1 MGQATVSEQSRHKP
15 PVVPGRAKSVGIK
28 GLQGITATNSNTKIS
43 ASRLR
48 TASAP
53 TLSERSSEANLGL
66 NSERMRTVMI
76 ERLLAQGITND
87 RVLAAMQVVPRHAF
101 VDGALA
107 SRAYD
112 DAALPIGHSQ
122 TISQPWVVA
131 RMISIAAEVP
141 GAQKVLE
148 VGTGCGY
155 QAAVMAQVFSQVYS
169 IERIRALYDL
179 AREHLRAL
187 KLARIRLN
195 YGDGMAGLPAAAPFD
210 AIVVAAAGLKI
221 PQALMNQLAIG
232 GVLVAPEGS
241 GTQRLVKIQRTGL
254 TNWERQELEEVRFV
268 PLKAGVQA

>member
-48 TASAP
+48 SATAP
-53 TLSERSSEANLGL
+53 TLSERPSETNLGL

-76 ERLLAQGITND
+76 ERLLAHGITND
-87 RVLAAMQVVPRHAF
+87 RVLAAMQLVPRHAF

-169 IERIRALYDL
+169 IERIRALYDM

-221 PQALMNQLAIG
+221 PQALMNQLAVG

-241 GTQRLVKIQRTGL
+241 GTQRLVKIQRMGL

>member
-15 PVVPGRAKSVGIK
+15 PIVPGRVKSVGIK

-48 TASAP
+48 SATAP
-53 TLSERSSEANLGL
+53 TLSERPSETNLGL

-76 ERLLAQGITND
+76 ERLLAHGITND
-87 RVLAAMQVVPRHAF
+87 RVLAAMQLVPRHAF

-169 IERIRALYDL
+169 IERIRALYDM

-187 KLARIRLN
+187 KLARIRLT

-221 PQALMNQLAIG
+221 PQALMNQLAVG
-232 GVLVAPEGS
+232 GVLIAPEGS
-241 GTQRLVKIQRTGL
+241 STQRLVKIQRLGL

>member
-1 MGQATVSEQSRHKP
+1 MGQTTVSEQSRHKP

-87 RVLAAMQVVPRHAF
+87 RVLAAMQLVPRHAF

-169 IERIRALYDL
+169 IERIRALYDM

-195 YGDGMAGLPAAAPFD
+195 YGDGMAGLPGAAPFD

>member
-48 TASAP
+48 TATAP
-53 TLSERSSEANLGL
+53 ALSERSSAVNLGL

-76 ERLLAQGITND
+76 ERLLSQGITND
-87 RVLAAMQVVPRHAF
+87 RVLAAMQLVPRHAF

-169 IERIRALYDL
+169 IERIRALYDM

-195 YGDGMAGLPAAAPFD
+195 YGDGMAGLPSAAPFD

-221 PQALMNQLAIG
+221 PQALMNQLAVG
-232 GVLVAPEGS
+232 GVLIAPEGS
-241 GTQRLVKIQRTGL
+241 SAQRLVKIQRTSL

>member
-48 TASAP
+48 TATAP
-53 TLSERSSEANLGL
+53 ALSERSSAANLGL

-76 ERLLAQGITND
+76 ERLLTQGITND
-87 RVLAAMQVVPRHAF
+87 RVLAAMQLVPRHAF

-169 IERIRALYDL
+169 IERIRALYDM

-221 PQALMNQLAIG
+221 PQALMNQLAVG
-232 GVLVAPEGS
+232 GVLIAPEGS
-241 GTQRLVKIQRTGL
+241 STQRLVKIQRTGL
-254 TNWERQELEEVRFV
+254 ANWERQELEEVRFV
-268 PLKAGVQA
+268 PLKAGVQT

>member
-48 TASAP
+48 SATAP
-53 TLSERSSEANLGL
+53 TLSERPSETNLGL

-76 ERLLAQGITND
+76 ERLLAHGITND
-87 RVLAAMQVVPRHAF
+87 RVLAAMQLVPRHAF

-169 IERIRALYDL
+169 IERIRALYDM

-221 PQALMNQLAIG
+221 PQALMNQLAVG

>member
-1 MGQATVSEQSRHKP
+1 MGQTTVSEQSRHKP

-87 RVLAAMQVVPRHAF
+87 RVLAAMQLVPRHAF

-169 IERIRALYDL
+169 IERIRALYDM

>member
-1 MGQATVSEQSRHKP
+1 MGHATVSEQSRHKP
-15 PVVPGRAKSVGIK
+15 PVVPGRAKSAGIK

-48 TASAP
+48 TATAP
-53 TLSERSSEANLGL
+53 ALSERSSAANLGL

-76 ERLLAQGITND
+76 ERLLTQGITND
-87 RVLAAMQVVPRHAF
+87 RVLAAMQLVPRHAF

-169 IERIRALYDL
+169 IERIRALYDM

-221 PQALMNQLAIG
+221 PQALMNQLTVG
-232 GVLVAPEGS
+232 GVLIAPEGS
-241 GTQRLVKIQRTGL
+241 STQRLVKIQRTGL

-268 PLKAGVQA
+268 PLKAGVQT

>member
-48 TASAP
+48 SAAAP
-53 TLSERSSEANLGL
+53 TLSERPSETNLGL

-76 ERLLAQGITND
+76 ERLLAHGITND
-87 RVLAAMQVVPRHAF
+87 RVLAAMQLVPRHAF

-169 IERIRALYDL
+169 IERIRALYDM

-221 PQALMNQLAIG
+221 PQALMNQLAVG

-241 GTQRLVKIQRTGL
+241 GTQRLVKIQRMGL
-254 TNWERQELEEVRFV
+254 TTWERQELEEVRFV

>member
-15 PVVPGRAKSVGIK
+15 PVGPGRTKSSGIK

-48 TASAP
+48 TAAAP
-53 TLSERSSEANLGL
+53 ALSERSSAVNLGL

-76 ERLLAQGITND
+76 ERLLTQGITND
-87 RVLAAMQVVPRHAF
+87 RVLAAMQLVPRHEF

-141 GAQKVLE
+141 GAKKVLE

-169 IERIRALYDL
+169 IERIRALYDM

-187 KLARIRLN
+187 KLARIRLT

-221 PQALMNQLAIG
+221 PQALMNQLAVG
-232 GVLVAPEGS
+232 GVLIAPEGS
-241 GTQRLVKIQRTGL
+241 STQRLVKIQRLGL

>member
-15 PVVPGRAKSVGIK
+15 PIVPGRAKSVGIK

-48 TASAP
+48 SATAP
-53 TLSERSSEANLGL
+53 TLSERPSETNLGL

-76 ERLLAQGITND
+76 ERLLAHGITND
-87 RVLAAMQVVPRHAF
+87 RVLAAMQLVPRHAF

-169 IERIRALYDL
+169 IERIRALYDM

-210 AIVVAAAGLKI
+210 AIVVAAAGLQI
-221 PQALMNQLAIG
+221 PQALMNQLAVG

-241 GTQRLVKIQRTGL
+241 GTQRLVKIQRMGL

>member
-1 MGQATVSEQSRHKP
+1 MGHATVSEQSRHKP
-15 PVVPGRAKSVGIK
+15 PVVPGAAKSGGIK

-48 TASAP
+48 TVAAP
-53 TLSERSSEANLGL
+53 SQSERLSAANLGL

-76 ERLLAQGITND
+76 ERLMSQGITND
-87 RVLAAMQVVPRHAF
+87 RVLAAMQLVPRHAF

-169 IERIRALYDL
+169 IERIRALYDMS
-179 AREHLRAL
+179 REHLRAL
-187 KLARIRLN
+187 KLARIRLT
-195 YGDGMAGLPAAAPFD
+195 YGDGMAGLPTAAPFD

-221 PQALMNQLAIG
+221 PQALMNQLAVG
-232 GVLVAPEGS
+232 GVLIAPEGS
-241 GTQRLVKIQRTGL
+241 STQRLVKIQRTGL

-268 PLKAGVQA
+268 PLKAGVQT

>member
-48 TASAP
+48 TASTP

-87 RVLAAMQVVPRHAF
+87 RVLAAMQLVPRHAF

-169 IERIRALYDL
+169 IERIRALYDM

>member
-48 TASAP
+48 SATAP
-53 TLSERSSEANLGL
+53 TLSERPSETNLGL

-87 RVLAAMQVVPRHAF
+87 RVLAAMQLVPRHAF

-169 IERIRALYDL
+169 IERIRALYDM

-221 PQALMNQLAIG
+221 PQALMNQLAVG

-241 GTQRLVKIQRTGL
+241 GTQRLVKIQRMGL

>member
-15 PVVPGRAKSVGIK
+15 PIVPGRVKSVGIK

-48 TASAP
+48 SATAP
-53 TLSERSSEANLGL
+53 TLSERPSETNLGL

-76 ERLLAQGITND
+76 ERLLAHGITND
-87 RVLAAMQVVPRHAF
+87 RVLAAMQLVPRHAF

-169 IERIRALYDL
+169 IERIRALYDM

-221 PQALMNQLAIG
+221 PQALMNQLAVG

-241 GTQRLVKIQRTGL
+241 GTQRLVKIQRMGL

>member
-48 TASAP
+48 TASTP

-87 RVLAAMQVVPRHAF
+87 RVLAAMQLVPRHAF

-169 IERIRALYDL
+169 IERIRALYDM

-221 PQALMNQLAIG
+221 PQALMNQLAVG

-241 GTQRLVKIQRTGL
+241 GTQRLVKIQRMGL